1 MAKEIVIKKF
11 YIKSLFIS
19 FIIGFGILYGLQHFG
34 NFKYIANSP
43 INPNDKPSTTSYVS
57 FGTEVSTIQF
67 HTFFDNIIQ
76 TRGNG
81 FTVSDMHTS
90 GSEFNS
96 YKTKVYYYTEAVK
109 KEYMYGII
117 ISLALYF
124 LTILFHNFK
133 IKIK

>member
-34 NFKYIANSP
+34 KFMYFTDTP
-43 INPNDKPSTTSYVS
+43 FNPNDKPSTTSYVS
-57 FGTEVSTIQF
+57 FATEVSRIQF
-67 HTFFDNIIQ
+67 HTYFDNMIH

-96 YKTKVYYYTEAVK
+96 YKTKVYYYIEAVK
-109 KEYMYGII
+109 VEYMYAIA
-117 ISLALYF
+117 ISVILYF
-124 LTILFHNFK
+124 LIILFYNFK